1 VKKKQVYL
9 EKIIEWRAVKKI
21 LTISKRLVLP
31 GFDGIPLFDVM
42 VFFTSGLQKGALTL
56 RASAVSFNFF
66 LALFPAVL
74 FFFTLIPY
82 LPIPNFHDTLMET
95 IKNLLPASAF
105 ETIRSTLDDI
115 LTRQRSGLLSIGF
128 IMALYFSTNGT
139 SSIMD
144 AFKQTHYHVETRT
157 YIKQK
162 LIALLLVAVL
172 SVLHITAVLL
182 ITLGTWVIS
191 YLENI
196 DIIHGSWS
204 INLIIFG
211 KWIVITALISFG
223 ISFLYYF
230 APSYKKRFRFFS
242 AGSSLAT
249 LMFILASI
257 GFNYYVNNFARYN
270 ALYGSIGTL
279 IVFLLWIYFINIVL
293 LIGYELNVSIRTA
306 KK

>member
-1 VKKKQVYL
+1 MKARAKYVSKML
-9 EKIIEWRAVKKI
+9 EWKAVKKM
-21 LTISKRLVLP
+21 LAKSKMLVLP
-31 GFDGIPLFDVM
+31 GFDGLPLFDVA
-42 VFFTSGLQKGALTL
+42 VFFFRGLQKGALTL

-95 IKNLLPASAF
+95 LKNLMPANAF
-105 ETIRSTLDDI
+105 ETIQSTLDDI
-115 LTRQRSGLLSIGF
+115 LTRQRSGLLSVGF
-128 IMALYFSTNGT
+128 IMALYFSTNGI
-139 SSIMD
+139 SSIME
-144 AFKQTHYHVETRT
+144 AFKQSYHHVETRSFFR
-157 YIKQK
+157 QK
-162 LIALLLVAVL
+162 LISLLLVIVMSFL
-172 SVLHITAVLL
+172 LITSVLM
-182 ITLGTWVIS
+182 ITLGTWAVA
-191 YLENI
+191 YLEKHEI
-196 DIIHGSWS
+196 LQGSLS

-211 KWIVITALISFG
+211 KWIVIVGLISLG

-249 LMFILASI
+249 IMFILASI
-257 GFNYYVNNFARYN
+257 GFNFYVNNFARYN

-293 LIGYELNVSIRTA
+293 LIGYELNVSIRSA
-306 KK
+306 KR